1 MFSTAILSAVVLLGP
16 SQTGA
21 VAPAGVQEK
30 PIQGVKV
37 GQAIPGPF
45 FPYNLTGNRETS
57 YACPVTAF
65 EDNPTVLVFVSMGEE
80 GSDTVKKL
88 LTELDAALVRYK
100 RDNLRA
106 FVTIVEPKIEGAIF
120 QKDDERNAAAEKLK
134 GLIAS
139 LMLKSLNF
147 GLDSAQGLKD
157 WGIAPEKAITIVL
170 YQNYKVVQTQ
180 TVAATELS
188 EETVAAW
195 MGQLVSKKMVQ
206 PRRVNPLPLP
216 RP

>member
-1 MFSTAILSAVVLLGP
+1 MFSTAFLSAVLILGP
-16 SQTGA
+16 SQASA
-21 VAPAGVQEK
+21 VAPAGLQEK
-30 PIQGVKV
+30 PVTGIKV

-65 EDNPTVLVFVSMGEE
+65 EDNPAVLVFVSMGEE

-88 LTELDAALVRYK
+88 LTELDAALARYK

-106 FVTIVEPKIEGAIF
+106 FVTIVEPKIEGAIY
-120 QKDDERNAAAEKLK
+120 QKDDERNAAAEKLRAW
-134 GLIAS
+134 ISS

-147 GLDSAQGLKD
+147 GLDSTLGLKE
-157 WGIAPEKAITIVL
+157 WAIPTEKGVTVVL
-170 YQNYKVVQTQ
+170 YQNYKVVDLQSFAAADLSDEK
-180 TVAATELS
+180 VAAI
-188 EETVAAW
+188 
-195 MGQLVSKKMVQ
+195 MGQLVAKKMVQ
-206 PRRVNPLPLP
+206 ARRINPLPLP

>member
-1 MFSTAILSAVVLLGP
+1 MFSTAMLSAVLFLGP
-16 SQTGA
+16 SQASA

-30 PIQGVKV
+30 PLQGIRV

-65 EDNPTVLVFVSMGEE
+65 EDNPTMLVFVPMGEE
-80 GSDTVKKL
+80 GSDSVKKL
-88 LTELDAALVRYK
+88 LTELDAALGRYK

-106 FVTIVEPKIEGAIF
+106 FVTIVEPKIEGPIY
-120 QKDDERNAAAEKLK
+120 QKDDERNAAADKLK
-134 GLIAS
+134 GWIAS

-147 GLDSAQGLKD
+147 GLDSALGLKD
-157 WGIAPEKAITIVL
+157 WAISPEKGVTIVL
-170 YQNYKVVQTQ
+170 YHNYKVLDTQ
-180 TVAATELS
+180 TVAVAELS
-188 EETVAAW
+188 DEKVGAW

-206 PRRVNPLPLP
+206 PRRINPLPLP

>member
-1 MFSTAILSAVVLLGP
+1 MFSTAILSAILCLGP
-16 SQTGA
+16 SQATA
-21 VAPAGVQEK
+21 VAPAGSQDK
-30 PIQGVKV
+30 PAQGIKV

-65 EDNPTVLVFVSMGEE
+65 EDNPCVLVFVPMGEE

-88 LTELDAALVRYK
+88 LTELDGALGRYK

-106 FVTIVEPKIEGAIF
+106 FVTIVEPKIDGAIY

-134 GLIAS
+134 AWIAS

-147 GLDSAQGLKD
+147 GLDSAQGVKD
-157 WGIAPEKAITIVL
+157 WGIASDKGLTIVL
-170 YQNYKVVQTQ
+170 YQNYKVLDTQ
-180 TVAATELS
+180 TVAAADLS
-188 EETVAAW
+188 DEKVAAL
-195 MGQLVSKKMVQ
+195 MGQLVTKKMVQ
-206 PRRVNPLPLP
+206 PRRANPLPLP